1 MKVRRALIR
10 KRNDVVMETIDL
22 DHEQPRP
29 GEALL
34 RTRAT
39 FISAGTELANYTGLD
54 PTVDQPGA
62 WNAYPW
68 PPGYSNVSEVAA
80 IGEGVTAVKPG
91 DRVFTFGRHCSHHFL
106 GGFDRNFFVIVPTG
120 LSDEAA
126 AAARMAEVAITAL
139 QVADLQLNDWVAVFG
154 LGSVGN
160 LCAQFFHL
168 SGARVI
174 GVDPFEPRRILARKV
189 GLEHTVGGSEAEV
202 AQAIRDLTGG
212 EGARIT
218 VDAVGDSR
226 VIRQAAASTATF
238 GEVIVLGSPRASI
251 PGDLTEITRPVHWR
265 WVTYK
270 GALEWRIPLLP
281 AKGVR
286 HSTLGNV
293 RTIHDLILR
302 GRLKVA
308 DLISHRMD
316 PEDIRTAYE
325 GLLNQKDTYWGIVLD
340 WSRTRG
346 SGS

>member
-10 KRNDVVMETIDL
+10 KRNDVVMETLEL
-22 DHEQPRP
+22 DHDEPRP

-34 RTRAT
+34 RTRAS

-68 PPGYSNVSEVAA
+68 PPGYANVSEVVAV
-80 IGEGVTAVKPG
+80 GEGVSAVKPG
-91 DRVFTFGRHCSHHFL
+91 DRVFTFARHCSHHFF
-106 GGFDRNFFVIVPTG
+106 GGFDRNFFVPVPQAMEDGT
-120 LSDEAA
+120 A

-139 QVADLQLNDWVAVFG
+139 QVAELQLNDWVAVFG

-168 SGARVI
+168 AGARVI
-174 GVDPFEPRRILARKV
+174 GVDPFEPRRALARQV
-189 GLEHTVGGSEAEV
+189 GIEHLVGGSDQEV
-202 AQAIRDLTGG
+202 AAAIKELTGG

-226 VIRQAAASTATF
+226 VIRQAAASTASF

-251 PGDLTEITRPVHWR
+251 QGDLTELTRPVHWR
-265 WVTYK
+265 WVTFK

-293 RTIHDLILR
+293 RTIYDLVQR

-308 DLISHRMD
+308 DLISHRMNPD
-316 PEDIRTAYE
+316 DIKFAYE
-325 GLLNQKDTYWGIVLD
+325 GLLNQKDKYWGVVLD
-340 WSRTRG
+340 WT
-346 SGS
+346 